1 MSMWLKC
8 NDYDAHPEPS
18 ALDVACEKIKAQQ
31 KQINELQRRLEEVSL
46 KQSFG
51 LERYKASDDD
61 IRFYTRYLSSN
72 KSDKDSFYEPACCV
86 YTARGWGIR
95 PIKIEVIMYIFY
107 LFI

>member
-1 MSMWLKC
+1 M
-8 NDYDAHPEPS
+8 
-18 ALDVACEKIKAQQ
+18 
-31 KQINELQRRLEEVSL
+31 SL

-72 KSDKDSFYEPACCV
+72 KSDKDSFYEPECCV